1 MLKVITMSEAEKI
14 LRSKFK
20 ALCLCETVPLS
31 ESFGRVLAEDI
42 IAGENI
48 PPADR
53 SMVDGY
59 AVRACDTFGASE
71 SIPALLHLQGEI
83 AMGEMPS
90 EPIKEHCCMKI
101 PTGGFLPKGADAA
114 VMIEHTDLLPDGT
127 VCIRKPAAPGSH
139 LAFCGDDM
147 RKGQH
152 ILKAGSVIDVGE
164 TGTLAAMGQYAVPV
178 TKKVKVALFSTGDEI
193 TEIDK
198 TVTGGQMRDVNR
210 HALKALIEKMGGTAE
225 DFGIILDDEEKLREA
240 VIKGAESCDMVIF
253 SGGTSAGARDFA
265 EKVLS
270 EEGEILWHGIAVKP
284 GKPTLASSV
293 LGKPVLALPGH
304 PMAACLIFMI
314 LGKEALCILEG
325 RESREKNIYAE
336 ISQSVS
342 ANDGRELILPV
353 HLSGEKAEPIRSK
366 SGLITK
372 LSEAD
377 GYVIIGRNC
386 EGIHAGEKVKVTLF

>member
-1 MLKVITMSEAEKI
+1 MLKVITMSQAKEI
-14 LRSKFK
+14 LNNTFK
-20 ALCLCETVPLS
+20 RICLSETVPIS
-31 ESFGRVLAEDI
+31 ESLGRVLAEDI
-42 IAGENI
+42 ITEENI
-48 PPADR
+48 PPSDR

-71 SIPALLHLQGEI
+71 AIPALLHLEGEI
-83 AMGEMPS
+83 AMGEMPTEFLKDHS
-90 EPIKEHCCMKI
+90 CFKI

-114 VMIEHTDLLPDGT
+114 VMIEYTDLLPDGT

-139 LAFCGDDM
+139 LALCGDDV
-147 RKGQH
+147 RKGQR

-164 TGTLAAMGQYAVPV
+164 IGTLAAIGQYAVPV
-178 TKKVKVALFSTGDEI
+178 TKKINVALFSTGDEI

-210 HALKALIEKMGGTAE
+210 YALRALIEKLGGKVT
-225 DFGIILDDEEKLREA
+225 DLGIIPDDEEKLRET
-240 VIKGAESCDMVIF
+240 VINGTQCCDMVVF

-265 EKVLS
+265 EKILS
-270 EEGEILWHGIAVKP
+270 ETGEILWHGLAVKP
-284 GKPTLASSV
+284 GKPTLAANVS
-293 LGKPVLALPGH
+293 GKPVLALPGH

-314 LGKEALCILEG
+314 LGKTAMCALEG
-325 RESREKNIYAE
+325 RENSQINIYAE

-353 HLSGEKAEPIRSK
+353 HLSGTKAEPVRSK

-372 LSEAD
+372 LSQGE
-377 GYVIIGRNC
+377 GYVVIGRDC

>member
-1 MLKVITMSEAEKI
+1 MLKVITMSEAKEM
-14 LRSKFK
+14 LRDKFR
-20 ALCLCETVPLS
+20 LLRFSETVPLS
-31 ESFGRVLAEDI
+31 ESLGRVLARDI

-59 AVRACDTFGASE
+59 AVRSSDTFGASE
-71 SIPALLHLQGEI
+71 AIPALLRLSGEI
-83 AMGEMPS
+83 EMGEMPS
-90 EPIKEHCCMKI
+90 EAVEDHCCVKI
-101 PTGGFLPKGADAA
+101 PTGGFLPKGADGV
-114 VMIEHTDLLPDGT
+114 VMVEHTDLLPDGT
-127 VCIRKPAAPGSH
+127 VCIRKPAAPGGH
-139 LAFCGDDM
+139 LTVCADDM

-178 TKKVKVALFSTGDEI
+178 TKKVKVALFSTGDELR
-193 TEIDK
+193 EIDE

-210 HALKALIEKMGGTAE
+210 HALRALITKFGGETE
-225 DFGIILDDEEKLREA
+225 DFGIIPDDEEKLREA
-240 VIKGAESCDMVIF
+240 VIKGVGKCDMLVF
-253 SGGTSAGARDFA
+253 SGGTSAGTRDYA
-265 EKVLS
+265 EKVLN

-284 GKPTLASSV
+284 GKPTLAANV
-293 LGKPVLALPGH
+293 NGKPVLALPGH

-314 LGKEALCILEG
+314 LGKEAMCILEG
-325 RESREKNIYAE
+325 GENKEKNVYAE

-377 GYVIIGRNC
+377 GYVVIGRNC
-386 EGIHAGEKVKVTLF
+386 EGIHAGEKVQVTLF